1 MTQPP
6 FPGNDFFD
14 QIDSVARNLTGNAYR
29 LKRDDPDAP
38 GKFTEFIAQSEQEF
52 NATQPQAAP
61 QSFRDFEQGGF
72 VPPEVAEA
80 RLQDPDWAASQAQA
94 PFQFGALQETPP
106 SASAFTPGLTGIGA
120 DFLPYL
126 GIFEPYGLIGEQ
138 IGRSVARDVF
148 DAGPGVTNIAGLGG
162 AVLADPASLAGIGRL
177 GLKAGPPIA
186 KGTSAALR
194 QAGQSAEQA
203 AAAIGR
209 TGVGNVLDPVPPQ
222 TVAGRAAGGAEDV
235 EPKFHTIHDEGVRAR
250 TRSERI
256 ADIAF
261 GRQKK
266 NYSEDIEIFADRI
279 FREQSP
285 EEARGALLGGD
296 FTPFAAIPT
305 ANTPN
310 LALGQG
316 TNKGVLIEYT
326 TEGLKGRPDL
336 HSKPGLRFVAQ
347 ESGEVELEI
356 RNISNSELGRRAV
369 SATIDPKVADKRELR
384 LLQRALK
391 NSGRFDREVLPDGKI
406 RYTPKQAVE
415 EADAAPRGAGGEPRV
430 TFTPNSAMKPRT
442 ASPAE
447 RATLER
453 LGRKYEPPKSYTASF
468 RVIGEKGVE
477 NRIFH
482 GTSLEYDPTDIELR
496 GDGIW
501 LTDNKKFADRMATLG
516 PSSAVMRDLEE
527 AGLGLSKPRTVEYRI
542 KDGAT
547 IHVVEYWDG
556 TNRTGIPE
564 PHASKMENTLEDIV
578 EAAGDAD
585 VIAMRRV
592 RDILGSENAVYYLVR
607 NPDVL
612 VPAQP
617 PTTPARQADAAA
629 RGAGDAISSGR
640 LFQSG
645 FGATYLDDFE
655 KGMRTVPL
663 PQGVSESDR
672 LTGQQFVAAMRKT
685 PRELSDL
692 ELASVYEEAGRI
704 ANDPMQGAIGEQ
716 VLSRLNPVISE
727 RVASG
732 NLARAEGT
740 SILRGYRLTEK
751 STKTV
756 GATRQPTATARGA
769 GGERVVREHS
779 SPSDLHEAV
788 QIRGRLDPGIH
799 VAGENVYRVGADGVP
814 VRDPS
819 VDASFNFGGPNKG
832 LGNFSINPTTKNVEE
847 IPAEIA
853 PLIQGTKVV
862 DHTGKPLRV
871 FHGTPHEFD
880 EFVANTGTN
889 YGVNSIE
896 GIYFDPRRSGA
907 FGQGLDPNTRIVEA
921 YVNLQNPSIGTRNLT
936 REELIAKGHDG
947 VINVDADGEIWEVI
961 AFDNST
967 IHQVSPTTP
976 ARQADA
982 APRVT
987 PEQQAIIDDVG
998 TGRPAGEIPVADGRA
1013 GGSGPPNMANRP
1025 TLDAGEPEGSR
1036 SALFQP
1042 APTLPAKDDPIVQ
1055 RAYKAIR
1062 DTKPATEESLAALS
1076 KGRQRQIARGG
1087 RLARQAETFAEVGTA
1102 VQRGIAGEI
1111 PRPEFESIAPLFSPE
1126 DIESLL
1132 SRIWGR
1138 GSVLEFANEP
1148 PGFINW
1154 RKFNA
1159 DVAFKKLFHPDSA
1172 VLPTP
1177 SELEL
1182 LERVY
1187 GPEIVRAVLSKKK
1200 LGDKAW
1206 DYFLDAWNLPRSL
1219 LSTADISSTLRQAGM
1234 LGPGNPKQFKD
1245 AFKDQLK
1252 AFANEEYALA
1262 ARNKMEADP
1271 DFLRFTT
1278 KSGRMEEVGVRK
1290 GQRLQITVLGEA
1302 GERARREEMFMTSL
1316 AGRLPIVRASER
1328 AYVTML
1334 NELRFSVMK
1343 SMVEVAEL
1351 TTGKAATD
1359 AQLDAIAEFINYA
1372 TGRGSLWKAEGAAP
1386 LLNGLGFSP
1395 RLAVSRFQV
1404 PLTVLRRAPG
1414 VRKQV
1419 ASNLVKYAGLGAMVL
1434 FLLDHTPGVD
1444 VVANPNSSDYG
1455 KIRIGKTR
1463 FDLFAGNLQMVRFLS
1478 QLVSGKKQAIGTRS
1492 ESAANRADIV
1502 TRYLRTKAHPSL
1514 GFGLDVASEE
1524 DFLGE
1529 EFRLDPESF
1538 TKLDVRRN
1546 PVLRQ
1551 VTPMIIQDIVE
1562 AYKESGP
1569 LMAVGAGVAST
1580 LGVGVSSFSTPEDAS
1595 QELWGEPI
1603 TDVWPF
1609 QQKLAKDLFAR
1620 TSERGPGVFDQA
1632 DINHY
1637 EAFQDIVEQLE
1648 SRNIDKRTA
1657 VNRYFSINTFYS
1669 GLREGLS
1676 AGIFGGDLKEE
1687 PVFPKAPSGGTDAEK
1702 AALQE
1707 YYDSSEPFESPSGF
1721 NSDEWGKVLR
1731 QLERKWQTEGTL
1743 QYVLANTHT
1752 RPVPTKL
1759 LKLLPSK
1766 TRKTIERSSKA
1777 RAAYLEQLDK
1787 EQLATEST
1795 QRNLRPAAA
1804 DNGTLPIGPT
1814 EPIFGR
1820 GLGGQ

>member
-29 LKRDDPDAP
+29 LKRDDPTAP
-38 GKFTEFIAQSEQEF
+38 QKFTEFIAQSEQEF

-61 QSFRDFEQGGF
+61 QSFRGFEQDGF
-72 VPPEVAEA
+72 QINPAGDRRA
-80 RLQDPDWAASQAQA
+80 GILAQQQAQA
-94 PFQFGALQETPP
+94 DAAGPSVFDQTLGRGVGAFGRAHLEAFEDLAPVFDFGGGVGAMARQVLPVRETPFDR
-106 SASAFTPGLTGIGA
+106 AFA
-120 DFLPYL
+120 
-126 GIFEPYGLIGEQ
+126 EK
-138 IGRSVARDVF
+138 
-148 DAGPGVTNIAGLGG
+148 
-162 AVLADPASLAGIGRL
+162 LA
-177 GLKAGPPIA
+177 
-186 KGTSAALR
+186 
-194 QAGQSAEQA
+194 AEQA
-203 AAAIGR
+203 AATNPFERVISSVPRAFRESLPAASDMTILGSPAGASNPIEGLAR
-209 TGVGNVLDPVPPQ
+209 ILRGERDYVTGEGLWDLNRAELGAALLDPLNVLPVVGAPGLVTKPARAAVSGTRAAASGTKAGAGAALRKASDISPVGVADAFADPEDL
-222 TVAGRAAGGAEDV
+222 AAAARAAGDV
-235 EPKFHTIHDEGVRAR
+235 EPMRVFHGSEKVFDISDIESAAPRYPGGLGEGVYVAPDAE
-250 TRSERI
+250 T
-256 ADIAF
+256 AGF
-261 GRQKK
+261 YGR
-266 NYSEDIEIFADRI
+266 N
-279 FREQSP
+279 
-285 EEARGALLGGD
+285 
-296 FTPFAAIPT
+296 
-305 ANTPN
+305 
-310 LALGQG
+310 
-316 TNKGVLIEYT
+316 V
-326 TEGLKGRPDL
+326 
-336 HSKPGLRFVAQ
+336 Q
-347 ESGEVELEI
+347 E
-356 RNISNSELGRRAV
+356 
-369 SATIDPKVADKRELR
+369 TELR
-384 LLQRALK
+384 LKNPLK
-391 NSGRFDREVLPDGKI
+391 IDPENFDTYR
-406 RYTPKQAVE
+406 
-415 EADAAPRGAGGEPRV
+415 
-430 TFTPNSAMKPRT
+430 
-442 ASPAE
+442 
-447 RATLER
+447 
-453 LGRKYEPPKSYTASF
+453 EPPELVDAIQRGEVDS
-468 RVIGEKGVE
+468 VLIGEAMQPFDV
-477 NRIFH
+477 RIGGKWH
-482 GTSLEYDPTDIELR
+482 Q
-496 GDGIW
+496 
-501 LTDNKKFADRMATLG
+501 
-516 PSSAVMRDLEE
+516 VRDAE
-527 AGLGLSKPRTVEYRI
+527 S
-542 KDGAT
+542 
-547 IHVVEYWDG
+547 
-556 TNRTGIPE
+556 
-564 PHASKMENTLEDIV
+564 LEDIGALAR
-578 EAAGDAD
+578 EAGHDG
-585 VIAMRRV
+585 VIATRLRGM
-592 RDILGSENAVYYLVR
+592 DEIL
-607 NPDVL
+607 VL
-612 VPAQP
+612 DKSALGT
-617 PTTPARQADAAA
+617 PTTAPRQADAAA

-1245 AFKDQLK
+1245 AFKLQLK

>member
-1 MTQPP
+1 
-6 FPGNDFFD
+6 
-14 QIDSVARNLTGNAYR
+14 
-29 LKRDDPDAP
+29 
-38 GKFTEFIAQSEQEF
+38 
-52 NATQPQAAP
+52 
-61 QSFRDFEQGGF
+61 
-72 VPPEVAEA
+72 
-80 RLQDPDWAASQAQA
+80 
-94 PFQFGALQETPP
+94 
-106 SASAFTPGLTGIGA
+106 
-120 DFLPYL
+120 
-126 GIFEPYGLIGEQ
+126 
-138 IGRSVARDVF
+138 
-148 DAGPGVTNIAGLGG
+148 
-162 AVLADPASLAGIGRL
+162 
-177 GLKAGPPIA
+177 
-186 KGTSAALR
+186 
-194 QAGQSAEQA
+194 
-203 AAAIGR
+203 
-209 TGVGNVLDPVPPQ
+209 
-222 TVAGRAAGGAEDV
+222 
-235 EPKFHTIHDEGVRAR
+235 
-250 TRSERI
+250 
-256 ADIAF
+256 
-261 GRQKK
+261 
-266 NYSEDIEIFADRI
+266 
-279 FREQSP
+279 
-285 EEARGALLGGD
+285 
-296 FTPFAAIPT
+296 
-305 ANTPN
+305 
-310 LALGQG
+310 
-316 TNKGVLIEYT
+316 
-326 TEGLKGRPDL
+326 
-336 HSKPGLRFVAQ
+336 
-347 ESGEVELEI
+347 
-356 RNISNSELGRRAV
+356 
-369 SATIDPKVADKRELR
+369 
-384 LLQRALK
+384 
-391 NSGRFDREVLPDGKI
+391 
-406 RYTPKQAVE
+406 
-415 EADAAPRGAGGEPRV
+415 
-430 TFTPNSAMKPRT
+430 MKPRT

-453 LGRKYEPPKSYTASF
+453 LGRKYEPPKSYPASF

-501 LTDNKKFADRMATLG
+501 LTGKKKVADRMATLG
-516 PSSAVMRDLEE
+516 PSAAVMRDLRE

-556 TNRTGIPE
+556 SNRTGIPE
-564 PHASKMENTLEDIV
+564 IDASKMENTFEDIV

-592 RDILGSENAVYYLVR
+592 RDILGSEDAVYYLVR

-617 PTTPARQADAAA
+617 PTTPARQADVAPRGAA
-629 RGAGDAISSGR
+629 RIDQLPVYEGEAWRAPSGFSLRSGDTAGDVIRFERDELGNVETFSNVTDDMLKELDQYPAEDIIWVGRDREVASLYDQGEGLDNVTQLVAGGRVIADIPDGTLVLKPETQRRAARRAAREVAEEVTPVQRVAPTDPLAVARAAELDEARRVSAAGGR
-640 LFQSG
+640 L
-645 FGATYLDDFE
+645 
-655 KGMRTVPL
+655 
-663 PQGVSESDR
+663 
-672 LTGQQFVAAMRKT
+672 
-685 PRELSDL
+685 
-692 ELASVYEEAGRI
+692 
-704 ANDPMQGAIGEQ
+704 
-716 VLSRLNPVISE
+716 
-727 RVASG
+727 
-732 NLARAEGT
+732 
-740 SILRGYRLTEK
+740 
-751 STKTV
+751 
-756 GATRQPTATARGA
+756 
-769 GGERVVREHS
+769 
-779 SPSDLHEAV
+779 
-788 QIRGRLDPGIH
+788 
-799 VAGENVYRVGADGVP
+799 
-814 VRDPS
+814 
-819 VDASFNFGGPNKG
+819 
-832 LGNFSINPTTKNVEE
+832 
-847 IPAEIA
+847 
-853 PLIQGTKVV
+853 
-862 DHTGKPLRV
+862 
-871 FHGTPHEFD
+871 
-880 EFVANTGTN
+880 
-889 YGVNSIE
+889 
-896 GIYFDPRRSGA
+896 
-907 FGQGLDPNTRIVEA
+907 
-921 YVNLQNPSIGTRNLT
+921 
-936 REELIAKGHDG
+936 
-947 VINVDADGEIWEVI
+947 
-961 AFDNST
+961 
-967 IHQVSPTTP
+967 
-976 ARQADA
+976 
-982 APRVT
+982 T

-1013 GGSGPPNMANRP
+1013 GGSGPPNMSNRP

-1036 SALFQP
+1036 SALFRP

-1076 KGRQRQIARGG
+1076 KGRKRQIARGG
-1087 RLARQAETFAEVGTA
+1087 RLARQAETFAEVGPA
-1102 VQRGIAGEI
+1102 AQRGFGGPIE
-1111 PRPEFESIAPLFSPE
+1111 RPEFESIAPLFSPE

-1245 AFKDQLK
+1245 AFKLQLK

-1278 KSGRMEEVGVRK
+1278 KSGEMKDVGAPKSRYSL

-1343 SMVEVAEL
+1343 KWVEVAEL

-1514 GFGLDVASEE
+1514 GFGIDVASEE

-1529 EFRLDPESF
+1529 DFFLDPESF

-1569 LMAVGAGVAST
+1569 LMAVGAGVASI

-1804 DNGTLPIGPT
+1804 DNVIPTT
-1814 EPIFGR
+1814 EPTKPIWVGR
-1820 GLGGQ
+1820 QLGGQ